1 MMQTP
6 KALTIILTPLAIAT
20 SASAECAWVMWTH
33 IETQSDG
40 SQRDEWVLTGVPNAA
55 DCYASLKATM
65 KMQAADK
72 PQSGDESMGVAGNA
86 VVRRARGVIT
96 TYTYSCLPDTEDR
109 VGRRGSDQRGAS
121 TILKAVSLPSAAV
134 TAVMLTCWPT
144 WKPLASPSTS
154 QIRLMP
160 LPTMT

>member
-1 MMQTP
+1 MKTTN
-6 KALTIILTPLAIAT
+6 ALLTTLTLLALVS

-40 SQRDEWVLTGVPNAA
+40 NQRDEWVLTGVPNAP

-72 PQSGDESMGVAGNA
+72 PQSRDESMGVAGNA

-96 TYTYSCLPDTEDR
+96 TYTYSCLPDTVDP
-109 VGRRGSDQRGAS
+109 RGPKG
-121 TILKAVSLPSAAV
+121 K
-134 TAVMLTCWPT
+134 
-144 WKPLASPSTS
+144 
-154 QIRLMP
+154 
-160 LPTMT
+160 